1 MLKLK
6 LKNTA
11 PAGDAEGSAPPAPS
25 PVTPSA
31 STPGGT
37 KLKLK
42 FNSQS
47 APPPSDAQP
56 VADTPKKK
64 RAYNR
69 KPKLDADGNPL
80 PAAPKAAVK
89 GKKRQRDDT
98 ADLTSPEAPRTKI
111 KLPAKAPAMDKDTN
125 NGGDVTTAPK
135 LKVPKITIKTGLS
148 KPAGAP
154 IIKMKHQGKAPP
166 RPPGVGYDSEAESAE
181 EDPAIESQFVLRMQ
195 PGPDCDLLRK
205 AIEDKTIGKSQA
217 AGGPGVYFR
226 FLDREGRRTVISIKG
241 RLYAATMV
249 DLPCVIESM
258 KSWNKKDWVKTADI
272 CQMLL
277 VLGQVKDDEEAK
289 KVPLPREID
298 QETHQYAHGLTPPMH
313 WVRKRRFRPRT
324 NYKRIEEIERA
335 VEEMLARDAEAE
347 AMGGSVEFEVMD
359 EAELEREEAGAQF
372 AAQDEEMEDA
382 GPMEYAASM
391 PDVDAEGED
400 DSDDDEMAKL
410 MAEALGGGDDLFGE
424 PDEPAATSHD
434 VAMHALGEA
443 ATSATAETP
452 GSTSN
457 AETESADD
465 DDEDGESDEE
475 IDEDKLAA
483 QQELLQQKE
492 EIADLEKEIETARA
506 QYNNT
511 TNVLFR
517 QRTLKKIQSLQNDLN
532 MKKAAIGEEV
542 DD

>member
-1 MLKLK
+1 M
-6 LKNTA
+6 
-11 PAGDAEGSAPPAPS
+11 
-25 PVTPSA
+25 
-31 STPGGT
+31 
-37 KLKLK
+37 
-42 FNSQS
+42 
-47 APPPSDAQP
+47 
-56 VADTPKKK
+56 ADTPKKK
-64 RAYNR
+64 RPYNR
-69 KPKLDADGNPL
+69 KPKFDADGNPL
-80 PAAPKAAVK
+80 PVPPKAVPK

-98 ADLTSPEAPRTKI
+98 ADLTSPEAPRHKI
-111 KLPAKAPAMDKDTN
+111 KIPGKGQAMDKDTDYV
-125 NGGDVTTAPK
+125 GDDSTVPK
-135 LKVPKITIKTGLS
+135 LKTPKITIKTGLS

-181 EDPAIESQFVLRMQ
+181 DDPAIESQFVLRMQ
-195 PGPDCDLLRK
+195 PGPDCDLLRE
-205 AIEDKTIGKSQA
+205 AIEQKTIGKSQA

-226 FLDREGRRTVISIKG
+226 FLDREGRRTVVSIKG

-249 DLPCVIESM
+249 DLPCVVESM

-289 KVPLPREID
+289 KFPLPREID
-298 QETHQYAHGLTPPMH
+298 PETHQYAHGLTPPMH

-335 VEEMLARDAEAE
+335 VEELLARDAECE
-347 AMGGSVEFEVMD
+347 AMGGKVEFEVMD
-359 EAELEREEAGAQF
+359 EAEYEREEAGLQSAPE
-372 AAQDEEMEDA
+372 DEEMGDA
-382 GPMEYAASM
+382 EPVEYAASM
-391 PDVDAEGED
+391 ADVDAEGED
-400 DSDDDEMAKL
+400 DSDDDEMAKR
-410 MAEALGGGDDLFGE
+410 MAEALGGGDGDDLFGE

-465 DDEDGESDEE
+465 DDEDAESEEE
-475 IDEDKLAA
+475 IDDDKLAA

-511 TNVLFR
+511 TNILFR
-517 QRTLKKIQSLQNDLN
+517 QRTLQKIQSLQNDLN